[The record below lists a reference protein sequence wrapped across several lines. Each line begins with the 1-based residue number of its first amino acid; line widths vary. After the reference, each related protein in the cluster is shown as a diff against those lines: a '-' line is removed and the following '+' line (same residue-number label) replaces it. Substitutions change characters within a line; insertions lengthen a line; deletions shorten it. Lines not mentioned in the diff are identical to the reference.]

1 MRILR
6 GLLLVAGLVVAA
18 AFAVVARP
26 GVFTLALPAALLLWI
41 VGAGLAVSDAIPLR
55 GWALTASLAAMAAFP
70 VLALRPTS
78 LVGVLVGL
86 VVAAAQV
93 VAFRRAPPTAAP

>member
-1 MRILR
+1 MKILR
-6 GLLLVAGLVVAA
+6 GILLVAGLVVAV
-18 AFAVVARP
+18 AFALVARP
-26 GVFTLALPAALLLWI
+26 GVFMLVLPAALLLWI

-55 GWALTASLAAMAAFP
+55 GFALTASLAAMAAFP

-93 VAFRRAPPTAAP
+93 LAFRRAQAAAVA